1 MLVFIVTD
9 PNHQII
15 GAYSNIEAAAR
26 AIRDHPGGAE
36 LQHLH
41 IDGDDTLPPDS
52 QLYQYSG

>member
-9 PNHQII
+9 QNCQII

-26 AIRDHPGGAE
+26 AVREHPGAE

-41 IDGDDTLPPDS
+41 IDGDESPPDP
-52 QLYQYSG
+52 QLYQYSV

>member
-9 PNHQII
+9 QNHQII
-15 GAYSNIEAAAR
+15 GAYSNIEAAVAAVR
-26 AIRDHPGGAE
+26 GHPGGAE

-41 IDGDDTLPPDS
+41 IDGDESPPDP